1 MKKLITAKEL
11 LDERY
16 GKTGTESRT
25 KFKKEAYTWYISGI
39 LKSRRKELN
48 LTQEELALK
57 IGKHRPY
64 ISRIENGEDIR
75 ISNLLLLSEALGLT
89 LELSEK

>member
-1 MKKLITAKEL
+1 MKKLITVKEL

-16 GKTGTESRT
+16 GKAGTESRT
-25 KFKKEAYTWYISGI
+25 RFKEEAYTCYVSGI

-64 ISRIENGEDIR
+64 ISRIENGEDFR
-75 ISNLLLLSEALGLT
+75 ISNLFLLAEALGLK